1 MNTFDEVLNY
11 LYIINISYPPPLKVI
26 LKFDDSVNSQH
37 FLVSKFFRSCASL
50 LNKSPIDILPKFNNI
65 QNREANLILTAD
77 QINFMFNNN
86 LLPDVEIDT
95 TTV

>member
-1 MNTFDEVLNY
+1 
-11 LYIINISYPPPLKVI
+11 
-26 LKFDDSVNSQH
+26 
-37 FLVSKFFRSCASL
+37 VSRFFRSCALL

-65 QNREANLILTAD
+65 QNREANLTLTAN

-86 LLPDVEIDT
+86 LLPNVEIDT